1 MSDTDEKLDK
11 LIEYLESGKGKNN
24 PIYTAV
30 AASVIASVILWGLTQ
45 IVNAPSNINTKID
58 AVNSKVETTNKRI
71 DVVESGIKEF
81 KTEYDYNTA
90 NIQYNFSVLNV
101 NRVKLVPVYKDDSN
115 LRSANKQNNN

>member
-1 MSDTDEKLDK
+1 MATTDEKLDK

-45 IVNAPSNINTKID
+45 AVNAPSSINTKIET
-58 AVNSKVETTNKRI
+58 VNSKVIVIENEMK
-71 DVVESGIKEF
+71 DF
-81 KTEYDYNTA
+81 KKEYDYNTA

-101 NRVKLVPVYKDDSN
+101 DGLKLVPVYKDGSN
-115 LRSANKQNNN
+115 LISALKQN

>member
-1 MSDTDEKLDK
+1 MATTDEKLDK

-45 IVNAPSNINTKID
+45 VVNAPSSINTKIET
-58 AVNSKVETTNKRI
+58 VNSKVINI
-71 DVVESGIKEF
+71 ESEIKDF
-81 KTEYDYNTA
+81 KKEYDYTTA

-101 NRVKLVPVYKDDSN
+101 NNAKLVNVYRDGSN
-115 LRSANKQNNN
+115 LRSATKQN